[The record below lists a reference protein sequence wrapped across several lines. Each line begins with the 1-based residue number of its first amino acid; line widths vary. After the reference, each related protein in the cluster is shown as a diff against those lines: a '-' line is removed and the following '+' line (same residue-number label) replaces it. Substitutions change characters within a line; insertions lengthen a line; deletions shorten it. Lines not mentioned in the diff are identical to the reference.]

1 MQYQGMHQW
10 RRGPEG
16 PRSFGTLKPK
26 GQEHDLEEIIVHG
39 MAKQVQTKSK

>member
-10 RRGPEG
+10 RCGSEG
-16 PRSFGTLKPK
+16 PHLFKTLKPK

-39 MAKQVQTKSK
+39 MAKQVQTKR

>member
-1 MQYQGMHQW
+1 MQYRGMHQW

-16 PRSFGTLKPK
+16 PRSSGTLKLK
-26 GQEHDLEEIIVHG
+26 GQECDLEELVARG

>member
-26 GQEHDLEEIIVHG
+26 GQERDLEELVARG

>member
-1 MQYQGMHQW
+1 MQYRGMHQW

-16 PRSFGTLKPK
+16 PRSSGTLKPK
-26 GQEHDLEEIIVHG
+26 GQECDLEELVARR

>member
-16 PRSFGTLKPK
+16 PHSSGMLKPK
-26 GQEHDLEEIIVHG
+26 GQECDLEEIVAHG

>member
-10 RRGPEG
+10 RHSPEG
-16 PRSFGTLKPK
+16 PCLFGMLTPK
-26 GQEHDLEEIIVHG
+26 GQECDLEEIIARR

>member
-10 RRGPEG
+10 RRSPEG
-16 PRSFGTLKPK
+16 PCSFRTLKPK
-26 GQEHDLEEIIVHG
+26 GQERDLEEIIACG

>member
-1 MQYQGMHQW
+1 MQYQEMHQW
-10 RRGPEG
+10 RCSPKGPH
-16 PRSFGTLKPK
+16 SFGMLKPK